1 MLGIIYI
8 EINCSNDVPKYY
20 GGRKKERGIKGV
32 IGKRNL
38 RILQQDELLVHS
50 NKESQSKKQ
59 TQIKTKPTLKEGFAF
74 AHCTCKAPYHLRVH
88 DAAVIA
94 SLAYLVYLIDG
105 YQQYWFRLVW
115 GFDSEPSFYCICG
128 ALLFFVLLGLSGCF
142 ITCYD
147 RRVRNDLAQ
156 LCREICLC
164 CCHPGDLINFSYV
177 MKYLFCLNVHAL
189 ELFVATHSSSSIG
202 KGKTMMAHLSMVSA

>member
-1 MLGIIYI
+1 
-8 EINCSNDVPKYY
+8 
-20 GGRKKERGIKGV
+20 
-32 IGKRNL
+32 KRNL
-38 RILQQDELLVHS
+38 RILQQDELPVHS
-50 NKESQSKKQ
+50 NKESQSKKR

-88 DAAVIA
+88 DAAVGNGVIA
-94 SLAYLVYLIDG
+94 SMAYLVYLIDG
-105 YQQYWFRLVW
+105 YQQYWLRLVW
-115 GFDSEPSFYCICG
+115 GFDSEPSFCYIFG

-164 CCHPGDLINFSYV
+164 CCHPGL
-177 MKYLFCLNVHAL
+177 
-189 ELFVATHSSSSIG
+189 
-202 KGKTMMAHLSMVSA
+202 